1 MVEWAI
7 ADGCTCSKSAAKLR
21 LQVEIWVGPA
31 VGRVAPPA
39 FCSNSPAVFAVFAG
53 NYQRQA
59 IPAPQ
64 KYSIAGGGVKGRT
77 AGQRQIG
84 AGSSARWQ
92 K

>member
-7 ADGCTCSKSAAKLR
+7 ADCCACSKSAAKLR
-21 LQVEIWVGPA
+21 LEVEIWVSPT

-39 FCSNSPAVFAVFAG
+39 FCSNGPAVFAVFAG
-53 NYQRQA
+53 NDQRQT

-64 KYSIAGGGVKGRT
+64 KYSISGGVVKERT
-77 AGQRQIG
+77 AGQRQIR